1 MSAAAP
7 FKRPPGD
14 PAAVFAAAT
23 SIGTASTSSNTAL
36 STFKSGSS
44 TALERWDAPIATD
57 FATMSGAASNRMSA
71 TVTQLEGAAAL
82 VKGYGDAL
90 LAAQDSIDALTAQW
104 NAHQDTIDKI
114 DQAGNPSSGQQTD
127 RSNAVREQG
136 RIEGDATT
144 ALSKLSSIE
153 KRIAG
158 HIDEGT
164 NALVPGAAGKTPEQL
179 FNEVTAAW
187 AGIKPTYAEIKRG
200 VLTPVKIYSAV
211 NRGARAA
218 LAVKAYADG
227 NRAASLF
234 NGVKNGILAQAAAL
248 LRDGGTYNRIPGQ
261 LGILA
266 RDIADARR
274 IADDASKLS
283 AARYAN
289 FYKAVVPASRFMKG
303 LAVVGV
309 VGSLYDLF
317 ANPLGETGARRNVS
331 IGVDIIGA
339 AAGGTALAASAG
351 LIALGPVGVGIVA
364 GGLIIAG
371 AWAAGTYIYDHWD
384 DITHGVDV
392 AADWVGNKVSD
403 AGDAIGHAADAVGNA
418 IGGLGDAIGG
428 LFG

>member
-1 MSAAAP
+1 MTAAP

-14 PAAVFAAAT
+14 PAEVFAAAT
-23 SIGTASTSSNTAL
+23 AIGTASGNSSKAL
-36 STFKSGSS
+36 TTFKSGTS

-57 FATMSGAASNRMSA
+57 FATMSGGASNRMSA
-71 TVTQLEGAAAL
+71 TVTQLEGASAL
-82 VKGYGDAL
+82 VKSYGDAL

-104 NAHQDTIDKI
+104 NAQQDKLDKAGD
-114 DQAGNPSSGQQTD
+114 DQTA
-127 RSNAVREQG
+127 RSEAIKEQG

-144 ALSKLSSIE
+144 ALNTLSSIE

-164 NALVPGAAGKTPEQL
+164 SALVPGASGKTPEEL
-179 FNEVTAAW
+179 YNEVMAAW

-211 NRGARAA
+211 NRGTRAA

-248 LRDGGTYNRIPGQ
+248 IREGGAYNRIPGQ

-274 IADDASKLS
+274 VADAASELS
-283 AARYAN
+283 ATRYAN

-317 ANPLGETGARRNVS
+317 ANPLGETGARRNIS

-339 AAGGTALAASAG
+339 AAGGTALAASMG

-392 AADWVGNKVSD
+392 ATDWVGDRFSD
-403 AGDAIGHAADAVGNA
+403 AGDAISDAADSVGDAVS
-418 IGGLGDAIGG
+418 GGLDAIGG
-428 LFG
+428 LFS

>member
-1 MSAAAP
+1 MTATAP

-23 SIGTASTSSNTAL
+23 SIGTASGNSSKAL
-36 STFKSGSS
+36 TTFKSGTS

-71 TVTQLEGAAAL
+71 TVTQLEGASAL
-82 VKGYGDAL
+82 VKSYGDAL

-104 NAHQDTIDKI
+104 NAQQDKI
-114 DQAGNPSSGQQTD
+114 DKAGDDQTV
-127 RSNAVREQG
+127 RSEAIKEQG

-144 ALSKLSSIE
+144 ALSRLSSIE

-164 NALVPGAAGKTPEQL
+164 SALVPGAAGKSPEELYNQ
-179 FNEVTAAW
+179 VMSAW

-211 NRGARAA
+211 NRGTRAA

-248 LRDGGTYNRIPGQ
+248 IREGGAYNRIPGQ

-274 IADDASKLS
+274 VADAASELS
-283 AARYAN
+283 ATRYAN

-317 ANPLGETGARRNVS
+317 ANPLGETGARRNIS

-339 AAGGTALAASAG
+339 AAGGTALAASMG

-392 AADWVGNKVSD
+392 ATDWVGDRLSD
-403 AGDAIGHAADAVGNA
+403 AGDAIGDAADSVGDA
-418 IGGLGDAIGG
+418 ISGVGDAIGG
-428 LFG
+428 LFS

>member
-1 MSAAAP
+1 MSAAP

-23 SIGTASTSSNTAL
+23 SIGTASGNSSKAL
-36 STFKSGSS
+36 TTFKSGTS

-57 FATMSGAASNRMSA
+57 FATMSGGASNRMSA
-71 TVTQLEGAAAL
+71 TVTQLEGASAL
-82 VKGYGDAL
+82 VKAYGDAL

-104 NAHQDTIDKI
+104 NAQQDKI
-114 DQAGNPSSGQQTD
+114 DKAGDDQTA
-127 RSNAVREQG
+127 RSDAIKEQG
-136 RIEGDATT
+136 KIEGEATT
-144 ALSKLSSIE
+144 ALSTLSSIE

-164 NALVPGAAGKTPEQL
+164 SALVPGAAGKSPEEL
-179 FNEVTAAW
+179 FNEVMSAW

-211 NRGARAA
+211 NRGTRAA

-248 LRDGGTYNRIPGQ
+248 ISDGGAYNRIPGQ
-261 LGILA
+261 LGILG

-274 IADDASKLS
+274 IADAASELS
-283 AARYAN
+283 ATRYAN

-339 AAGGTALAASAG
+339 AAGGTALAASFG

-392 AADWVGNKVSD
+392 ATDWVGDRVSD
-403 AGDAIGHAADAVGNA
+403 AGDAIGDMADGVGDAVS
-418 IGGLGDAIGG
+418 GGLDAIGG
-428 LFG
+428 LFS